1 MKKMDL
7 EERLILY
14 LKQQKLYDEINQ
26 NLLAHKVVDRDMQ
39 GNLFTEFRIYLYGNL
54 IDVRRRPFKVFDG
67 ENNSII
73 KFSLND
79 WFNDTGYVHKS
90 NFQGLCEVIMKKFN
104 IKFNDP
110 IDFSGTSKA
119 ELKERL
125 AIVTKRIVTLESMRI
140 SLIDQLRLLEDE
152 PPYQKQ
158 LGSLN
163 DKKKD
168 TN

>member
-79 WFNDTGYVHKS
+79 WFNDTGFVHRS

-104 IKFNDP
+104 IKFTDP

-119 ELKERL
+119 ELEERL
-125 AIVTKRIVTLESMRI
+125 AIVTNRIVTLESMRI

>member
-26 NLLAHKVVDRDMQ
+26 NLLAYKVVDRDMQ
-39 GNLFTEFRIYLYGNL
+39 GNLYTEFRIYLYGNL
-54 IDVRRRPFKVFDG
+54 IDVRRRPFKMLDG
-67 ENNSII
+67 EKNSII

-79 WFNDTGYVHKS
+79 WFDDIGFVHKS
-90 NFQGLCEVIMKKFN
+90 DFQGLCEVIMKKFN
-104 IKFNDP
+104 IKFTDP
-110 IDFSGTSKA
+110 IDFSEASK
-119 ELKERL
+119 EEIEERL
-125 AIVTKRIVTLESMRI
+125 ANVINRIVALESIRI
-140 SLIDQLRLLEDE
+140 RLMDQLSLLNKNS
-152 PPYQKQ
+152 YQKQ

-163 DKKKD
+163 NKKKD

>member
-110 IDFSGTSKA
+110 IDFSETSKA
-119 ELKERL
+119 ELEERL

-163 DKKKD
+163 DKRKD

>member
-54 IDVRRRPFKVFDG
+54 IDVRRRPFKTFDG

-79 WFNDTGYVHKS
+79 WFNDTGFVHRS

-104 IKFNDP
+104 IKFTDT
-110 IDFSGTSKA
+110 IDFSGTSKV
-119 ELKERL
+119 ELEERL
-125 AIVTKRIVTLESMRI
+125 AIVTKRIFTLESMRI
-140 SLIDQLRLLEDE
+140 SLMDQLRLLEDE

-163 DKKKD
+163 DKNKD